1 MVGNRSDLTHA
12 RFEADDHRGST
23 NTQIV
28 SKSILRYDRQQLCAL
43 AVSGEQNRGRG
54 QRRNLSIGRTHT
66 DSEGA

>member
-12 RFEADDHRGST
+12 RFEADDHRGAT
-23 NTQIV
+23 KTQII
-28 SKSILRYDRQQLCAL
+28 SNSILRRDRQQLCAL
-43 AVSGEQNRGRG
+43 SVSGQQNCCRG